1 MVAVVARRE
10 HLDFMEITHPPGSSS
25 TTDDRMLRH
34 DGFEHGY
41 LLEGELQVTLGFDE
55 FTLRA
60 GQAMG
65 LNSSI
70 PPVREPRLHVGAR
83 DLVRAPPA
91 RLTPAAR
98 SVIVVS
104 TG

>member
-10 HLDFMEITHPPGSSS
+10 HLDFMEITHPRGSSS

-70 PPVREPRLHVGAR
+70 PLFENLGSTSAR
-83 DLVRAPPA
+83 GIWFVHHRHD
-91 RLTPAAR
+91 
-98 SVIVVS
+98 
-104 TG
+104 

>member
-65 LNSSI
+65 WT
-70 PPVREPRLHVGAR
+70 PRSPLFENLGSTSAR
-83 DLVRAPPA
+83 GIWFVHHRHD
-91 RLTPAAR
+91 
-98 SVIVVS
+98 
-104 TG
+104 